1 MNMDNVSNIFKVIMP
16 LVVGTL
22 FVVSYFFSEKN
33 EFFNFLA
40 HFPRK
45 REGSIKI
52 GSLIFG
58 LVFLIIALYNYFIT
72 F

>member
-1 MNMDNVSNIFKVIMP
+1 MDDVSNIFKVIMP
-16 LVVGTL
+16 LLGGIL
-22 FVVSYFFSEKN
+22 FIVSYVFSEKN
-33 EFFNFLA
+33 EFFNLIA

-45 REGSIKI
+45 RKGSIKI

-58 LVFLIIALYNYFIT
+58 LVFLIIAIYNYLIT